1 MTFNIINIG
10 LSALLS
16 VVLNLLPIGAALAEP
31 ACASDDEA
39 VVCKAEKDERVA
51 QYSKGRNAYE
61 NARTSGDFG
70 ESYTIARKLAA
81 TGDKNGE
88 RLLKMVHIQL
98 GSGAHKDF
106 VQAYAWL
113 SEGIADG
120 LDYVTVWRKRLTGK
134 MSPEQISEAKKLVGD

>member
-1 MTFNIINIG
+1 MKFKMINIG
-10 LSALLS
+10 ISVLLSA
-16 VVLNLLPIGAALAEP
+16 VLNLLPIGAALAEP

-39 VVCKAEKDERVA
+39 VCKAEKDERVA

-61 NARTSGDFG
+61 NARTTGDFG
-70 ESYTIARKLAA
+70 ESYAIARKLAA

-106 VQAYAWL
+106 VQAYGWL

-120 LDYVTVWRKRLTGK
+120 LEYVTVWRKRLTGK